1 LFQVDTTVWD
11 TGNRVN
17 VAGPASDARMKTS
30 TRATT
35 AIRDAAPTVQPSFR
49 PALSAF
55 VPNRLEQDHHK
66 SGRK

>member
-1 LFQVDTTVWD
+1 
-11 TGNRVN
+11 VN

-55 VPNRLEQDHHK
+55 DLNRLEQDHHK

>member
-11 TGNRVN
+11 TDRRVN
-17 VAGPASDARMKTS
+17 VAEPASDARMKTS
-30 TRATT
+30 TSATT

-55 VPNRLEQDHHK
+55 DPNLLEQDHHK